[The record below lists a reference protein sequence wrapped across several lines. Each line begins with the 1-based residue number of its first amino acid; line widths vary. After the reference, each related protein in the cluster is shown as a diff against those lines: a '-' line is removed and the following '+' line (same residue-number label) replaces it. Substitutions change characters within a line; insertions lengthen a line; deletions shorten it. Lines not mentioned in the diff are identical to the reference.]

1 MTNQRYRKKAYR
13 LLFQIIFFM
22 CGAAAGVSNIS
33 TAVTDGERMFD
44 SILLVLIVIGLVIAI
59 LQMVTLINRLTA
71 DSEPTYRA
79 NR

>member
-33 TAVTDGERMFD
+33 NAATGGERMFD
-44 SILLVLIVIGLVIAI
+44 SILLVLIVIGLVSAI
-59 LQMVTLINRLTA
+59 FQMVSLINRLTT
-71 DSEPTYRA
+71 DPKPLYGRSR
-79 NR
+79 